1 MRLNT
6 DKKAVLTLVNVLGDI
21 DAVISPG
28 SRNAPLSIAFNRRE
42 NGENFVIV
50 DERSAAYFALGIS
63 QHTKKTT
70 ALICTSGTAALNYMP
85 AVAEAYYQQIPL
97 LVITADRPEAWIDQE
112 DSQTIRQRD
121 VMKNIVK
128 ASFQIPNDESD
139 ESLWHTC
146 RIANDALT
154 LAQKGR
160 KGPVHI
166 NVPLAEPL
174 YKLTEDKKSNSQRII
189 KAPTI
194 HRDCPSEIIS
204 IFERCKKVMILGGF
218 SLPCNRL
225 QQNLETIC
233 QRKNGIVVIAE
244 QLSNIKPGKK
254 IINSAERLFSSITE
268 NEAEQ
273 FKPDLLITFGGSLVS
288 KSAKLFFRKHK
299 PEFHF
304 NVNFSD
310 VFADTFGAL
319 THHIEMSMTDFTSSI
334 VKQTNE
340 SSFNHNNEESD
351 IFANLFIDRALT
363 LDQKIESELKPSNW
377 NELKIFSI
385 LTKSLP
391 DNSDLHLSNGLS
403 VRLGQFFTCKKNV
416 RYFANRGTSGI
427 DGSTST
433 AAGFAA
439 KKAQTKDSSFTTLIT
454 GDLSFLYD
462 SNALWNKYLPD
473 NFKIIVINN
482 NGGGIFRN
490 LKGPSELE
498 EMSKYFETPHSVNIA
513 QLTAAYGLDYAKAAD
528 EVSLNKALSK
538 LYSSESLCTILEIKV

>member
-1 MRLNT
+1 MQNT
-6 DKKAVLTLVNVLGDI
+6 DKKAVLTLTHALGDI

-42 NGENFVIV
+42 SGANFVVV
-50 DERSAAYFALGIS
+50 DERSAAYFALGIA
-63 QHTKKTT
+63 QKTQKPV
-70 ALICTSGTAALNYMP
+70 ALICTSGTAVLNYMP

-121 VMKNIVK
+121 VMRNIVK
-128 ASFQIPNDESD
+128 ASFQLPKDESE
-139 ESLWHTC
+139 ESLWHAN
-146 RIANDALT
+146 RIANNALSV
-154 LAQKGR
+154 AQKGR

-174 YKLTEDKKSNSQRII
+174 YKLADDNGEYIQRTIA
-189 KAPTI
+189 APAVKG
-194 HRDCPSEIIS
+194 DCPSEVLS
-204 IFERCKKVMILGGF
+204 IFERSRKVMILGGF
-218 SLPCNRL
+218 SLPCDKL

-233 QRKNGIVVIAE
+233 QHKNGIVVVAE
-244 QLSNIKPGKK
+244 QLSNVKPGRK
-254 IINSAERLFSSITE
+254 IINCAERLFSSITE
-268 NEAEQ
+268 EEAEL

-299 PEFHF
+299 PDFHF

-310 VFADTFGAL
+310 VLADTFGAL
-319 THHIEMSMTDFTSSI
+319 SHQIEMSMQDFTTS
-334 VKQTNE
+334 VAKQVNADC
-340 SSFNHNNEESD
+340 NRRDNNKEDLFADLFTDRNLALERKFETEHETSD
-351 IFANLFIDRALT
+351 
-363 LDQKIESELKPSNW
+363 W
-377 NELKIFSI
+377 NEREIFNI

-391 DNSDLHLSNGLS
+391 DDSDLHLSNGLS
-403 VRLGQFFTCKKNV
+403 VRLGQFFSCKKNI

-439 KKAQTKDSSFTTLIT
+439 KKAQTSDFSFTTLIT

-462 SNALWNKYLPD
+462 SNALWNKHLPD
-473 NFKIIVINN
+473 SFKIIVINN

-490 LKGPSELE
+490 LKGPSDLE
-498 EMSKYFETPHSVNIA
+498 EMREYFETPHSVNIA
-513 QLTAAYGLDYAKAAD
+513 QLACAYGVNYAKATD
-528 EVSLNKALSK
+528 KVSLNEALSK
-538 LYSSESLCTILEIKV
+538 VYSPESKCSVLEIVV

>member
-1 MRLNT
+1 MQNT
-6 DKKAVLTLVNVLGDI
+6 DKKAVLTLTHALGDI

-42 NGENFVIV
+42 SGANFVVV
-50 DERSAAYFALGIS
+50 DERSAAYFALGIA
-63 QHTKKTT
+63 QKTQKPV
-70 ALICTSGTAALNYMP
+70 ALICTSGTAVLNYMP

-121 VMKNIVK
+121 VMRNIVK
-128 ASFQIPNDESD
+128 ASFQLPKDESE
-139 ESLWHTC
+139 ESLWHAN
-146 RIANDALT
+146 RIANNALSV
-154 LAQKGR
+154 AQKGR

-174 YKLTEDKKSNSQRII
+174 YKLADDNGEYIQRTIA
-189 KAPTI
+189 APAVKG
-194 HRDCPSEIIS
+194 DCPSEVLS
-204 IFERCKKVMILGGF
+204 IFERSRKVMILGGF
-218 SLPCNRL
+218 SLPCDKL

-233 QRKNGIVVIAE
+233 QHKNGIVVVAE
-244 QLSNIKPGKK
+244 QLSNVKPGRK
-254 IINSAERLFSSITE
+254 IINCAERLFSSITE
-268 NEAEQ
+268 EEAEL

-299 PEFHF
+299 PDFHF

-310 VFADTFGAL
+310 VLADTFGAL
-319 THHIEMSMTDFTSSI
+319 SHQIEMSMQDFTAS
-334 VKQTNE
+334 VAKQVNADC
-340 SSFNHNNEESD
+340 NRRDNNKED
-351 IFANLFIDRALT
+351 LFADLFTDRNLALERKFET
-363 LDQKIESELKPSNW
+363 EHETTDW
-377 NELKIFSI
+377 NEREVFNI

-391 DNSDLHLSNGLS
+391 DDSDLHLSNGLS
-403 VRLGQFFTCKKNV
+403 VRLGQFFSCKKNI

-439 KKAQTKDSSFTTLIT
+439 KKAQTSDFSFTTLIT

-462 SNALWNKYLPD
+462 SNALWNKHLPD
-473 NFKIIVINN
+473 SFKIIVINN

-490 LKGPSELE
+490 LKGPSDLE
-498 EMSKYFETPHSVNIA
+498 EMKEYFETPHSVNIA
-513 QLTAAYGLDYAKAAD
+513 QLACAYGVNYAKATD
-528 EVSLNKALSK
+528 KVSLNEALSK
-538 LYSSESLCTILEIKV
+538 VYSPESKCSVLEIVV

>member
-1 MRLNT
+1 MQNT
-6 DKKAVLTLVNVLGDI
+6 DKKAVLTLTHALGDI

-42 NGENFVIV
+42 SGANFVVV
-50 DERSAAYFALGIS
+50 DERSAAYFALGIA
-63 QHTKKTT
+63 QKTQKPV
-70 ALICTSGTAALNYMP
+70 ALICTSGTAVLNYMP

-121 VMKNIVK
+121 VMRNIVK
-128 ASFQIPNDESD
+128 ASFQLPKDESE
-139 ESLWHTC
+139 ESLWHAN
-146 RIANDALT
+146 RIANNALSV
-154 LAQKGR
+154 AQKGR

-174 YKLTEDKKSNSQRII
+174 YKLADDNGEYIQRTIA
-189 KAPTI
+189 APAVKG
-194 HRDCPSEIIS
+194 DCPSEVLS
-204 IFERCKKVMILGGF
+204 IFERSRKVMILGGF
-218 SLPCNRL
+218 SLPCDKL

-233 QRKNGIVVIAE
+233 QHKNGIVVVAE
-244 QLSNIKPGKK
+244 QLSNVKPGRK
-254 IINSAERLFSSITE
+254 IINCTERLFSSITE
-268 NEAEQ
+268 EEAEL

-299 PEFHF
+299 PDFHF

-310 VFADTFGAL
+310 VLADTFGAL
-319 THHIEMSMTDFTSSI
+319 SHQIEMSMQDFTTS
-334 VKQTNE
+334 VAKQVNADC
-340 SSFNHNNEESD
+340 NKRDNNKEDLFADLFTDRNLALERKFETEHETSD
-351 IFANLFIDRALT
+351 
-363 LDQKIESELKPSNW
+363 W
-377 NELKIFSI
+377 NEREVFNI

-391 DNSDLHLSNGLS
+391 DDSDLHLSNGLS
-403 VRLGQFFTCKKNV
+403 VRLGQFFSCKKNI

-439 KKAQTKDSSFTTLIT
+439 KKAQTSDFSFTTLIT

-462 SNALWNKYLPD
+462 SNALWNKHLPD
-473 NFKIIVINN
+473 SFKIIVINN

-490 LKGPSELE
+490 LKGPSDLE
-498 EMSKYFETPHSVNIA
+498 EMREYFETPHSVNIA
-513 QLTAAYGLDYAKAAD
+513 QLACAYGVNYAKATD
-528 EVSLNKALSK
+528 KVSLNEALSK
-538 LYSSESLCTILEIKV
+538 VYSPESKCSVLEIVV

>member
-1 MRLNT
+1 MQNT
-6 DKKAVLTLVNVLGDI
+6 DKKAVLALTHALGDI

-42 NGENFVIV
+42 SGANFVVV
-50 DERSAAYFALGIS
+50 DERSAAYFALGIA
-63 QHTKKTT
+63 QKTQKPV
-70 ALICTSGTAALNYMP
+70 ALICTSGTAVLNYMP

-121 VMKNIVK
+121 VMRNIVK
-128 ASFQIPNDESD
+128 ASFQLPKDESE
-139 ESLWHTC
+139 ESLWHAN
-146 RIANDALT
+146 RIANNALSV
-154 LAQKGR
+154 AQKGR

-174 YKLTEDKKSNSQRII
+174 YKLADDNGEYIQR
-189 KAPTI
+189 TI
-194 HRDCPSEIIS
+194 AVPAVKGDCPPEVLS
-204 IFERCKKVMILGGF
+204 IFEKSRKVMILGGF
-218 SLPCNRL
+218 SLPCDKL

-233 QRKNGIVVIAE
+233 QYKNGIIVVAE
-244 QLSNIKPGKK
+244 QLSNVRPGRK
-254 IINSAERLFSSITE
+254 IINCAERLFSSITE
-268 NEAEQ
+268 DEAEL

-299 PEFHF
+299 PDFHF

-310 VFADTFGAL
+310 VLADTFGAL
-319 THHIEMSMTDFTSSI
+319 SHQIEMSMQDFTASVAKQ
-334 VKQTNE
+334 VKANC
-340 SSFNHNNEESD
+340 NRHDNNPED
-351 IFANLFIDRALT
+351 LFANLFTERNHALERKFET
-363 LDQKIESELKPSNW
+363 EHKTSGW
-377 NELKIFSI
+377 NEREIFNI
-385 LTKSLP
+385 LIKSLP

-403 VRLGQFFTCKKNV
+403 VRLGQFFSSKKDI

-439 KKAQTKDSSFTTLIT
+439 KKAQTSDFSFTTLIT

-462 SNALWNKYLPD
+462 SNALWNKHLPD

-490 LKGPSELE
+490 LKGPSDLE
-498 EMSKYFETPHSVNIA
+498 EMREYFETPHSVNIA
-513 QLTAAYGLDYAKAAD
+513 QLACAYGVNYAKATD
-528 EVSLNKALSK
+528 KESLNEALTK
-538 LYSSESLCTILEIKV
+538 VYSSESKCSVLEIVL